1 MLKKLQAFTK
11 ITDLNELESNV
22 RLNWQK
28 KRQHGKLV
36 NKAAIETKEQNKKGR
51 IEPWIENSAHL
62 RSNQLDLMVENTRA
76 RVTNITTTTEI
87 VEKEDLLMRSN
98 SVQPGHNI
106 PSYQQRTNPS
116 SNRLG
121 IGKQASAVSGR
132 SNSI

>member
-1 MLKKLQAFTK
+1 M
-11 ITDLNELESNV
+11 
-22 RLNWQK
+22 
-28 KRQHGKLV
+28 
-36 NKAAIETKEQNKKGR
+36 
-51 IEPWIENSAHL
+51 

-121 IGKQASAVSGR
+121 IGKQVSAVSGR